1 MSANVTFNEHAGVV
15 GHRQRLHRLECD
27 VDASS
32 GIRSVIVD
40 HRSPNAPD
48 RTFGIDRDL
57 ESPNLIALLR
67 RGNEMLATIFNPLDG
82 TPEQDCRERHDEL
95 FAVEYELRAES
106 SSDIR
111 GDDAYGFLFPT

>member
-1 MSANVTFNEHAGVV
+1 
-15 GHRQRLHRLECD
+15 
-27 VDASS
+27 
-32 GIRSVIVD
+32 VIVD
-40 HRSPNAPD
+40 HRSPNTPD

-57 ESPNLIALLR
+57 EIPNLISLLR
-67 RGNEMLATIFNPLDG
+67 RGNEVLATILNPLDRA
-82 TPEQDCRERHDEL
+82 PEQNCRERDHEL